1 MKSIR
6 TILAV
11 VVFALGIAAVSR
23 AYMLANVTGQGLA
36 TRLNVLGMAMTAQM
50 VMAFAIGAVILS
62 VCVLLFDHAYPEV
75 ERDEEGS
82 SDPGSAR

>member
-11 VVFALGIAAVSR
+11 VVFALGIAAVAR
-23 AYMLANVTGQGLA
+23 AYTLANATGQGLA
-36 TRLNVLGMAMTAQM
+36 TRLDVWNVVVTVQM

-75 ERDEEGS
+75 EREEEGS
-82 SDPGSAR
+82 SEPSSAR